1 MKHFN
6 TTFKIILVF
15 AIGAILSCENEF
27 QHADLIIVNA
37 NIWTGNEKQP
47 NAEAMAVRGDS
58 IIAIG
63 AKQDILK
70 FKNPSSKIIDVKGNY
85 ITPGFIDT
93 HEFAG

>member
-1 MKHFN
+1 MKYFN
-6 TTFKIILVF
+6 IIFKIILVF

-37 NIWTGNEKQP
+37 NIWTGNKKQP
-47 NAEAMAVRGDS
+47 NAQAMAVRGDS

-70 FKNPSSKIIDVKGNY
+70 FINPSSKIIDVKGNF
-85 ITPGFIDT
+85 ITTGFIDT

>member
-15 AIGAILSCENEF
+15 VIGSILSCENEF

-70 FKNPSSKIIDVKGNY
+70 FKKVSV
-85 ITPGFIDT
+85 
-93 HEFAG
+93 HH